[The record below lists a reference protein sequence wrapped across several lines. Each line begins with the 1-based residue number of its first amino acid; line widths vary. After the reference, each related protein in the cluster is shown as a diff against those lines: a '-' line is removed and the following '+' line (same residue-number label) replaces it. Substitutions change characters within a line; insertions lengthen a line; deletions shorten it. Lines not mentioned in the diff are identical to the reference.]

1 MRINQTCFYDFSP
14 KKIQLNKPSSEY
26 TKRAGYNEM
35 IGTSADATRF
45 MGRNT
50 VDTTGAVNGVRSMYC
65 MIEPDGIGGNYL
77 IGREDDEYSYTNSF
91 PTGSSYRVLITDGI
105 NNLDT
110 EMYVSGNKRLEFS
123 QMKEMKGS
131 PSVGSIFSITVNQNP
146 SFNPESLSI
155 CAPFNISVEAEDVVD
170 DILTSVGISYTKDTT
185 SNNYYIGSNFTGENA
200 YAAINNVLSFKK
212 KKLTVDGNTIRVV
225 SNEEEKEYRSIEF
238 NEENNTHK
246 ITSIK
251 KDKSLYDNFNEVVVF
266 GDGVKGTAKNYR
278 EIKKRGSKT
287 KEVYDFSLVTNAQ
300 VSQKAQR
307 LLKLYTSLQSA
318 IQIEVGDK
326 IPLLQPGNIVSVYYP
341 SEGIFRG
348 DYMVIEIEKNIGT
361 PTKLLLGEY
370 NRDLANTFT
379 MLISETRNLQGRAK
393 QKVYTSVTS
402 PNIDI
407 QSLRVK
413 FVKATITKNNS
424 TATELGFTYTLGFNT
439 RMGLW

>member
-1 MRINQTCFYDFSP
+1 MD
-14 KKIQLNKPSSEY
+14 
-26 TKRAGYNEM
+26 
-35 IGTSADATRF
+35 GT
-45 MGRNT
+45 
-50 VDTTGAVNGVRSMYC
+50 
-65 MIEPDGIGGNYL
+65 L
-77 IGREDDEYSYTNSF
+77 
-91 PTGSSYRVLITDGI
+91 L
-105 NNLDT
+105 
-110 EMYVSGNKRLEFS
+110 
-123 QMKEMKGS
+123 
-131 PSVGSIFSITVNQNP
+131 
-146 SFNPESLSI
+146 
-155 CAPFNISVEAEDVVD
+155 
-170 DILTSVGISYTKDTT
+170 
-185 SNNYYIGSNFTGENA
+185 
-200 YAAINNVLSFKK
+200 
-212 KKLTVDGNTIRVV
+212 
-225 SNEEEKEYRSIEF
+225 
-238 NEENNTHK
+238 
-246 ITSIK
+246 
-251 KDKSLYDNFNEVVVF
+251 F

-300 VSQKAQR
+300 VSQKAQQ

-348 DYMVIEIEKNIGT
+348 DYMVIEIEKNIGS

-413 FVKATITKNNS
+413 FVKATITNTS
-424 TATELGFTYTLGFNT
+424 TAAGTSTGLGFTKTLGFNSG
-439 RMGLW
+439 MGL